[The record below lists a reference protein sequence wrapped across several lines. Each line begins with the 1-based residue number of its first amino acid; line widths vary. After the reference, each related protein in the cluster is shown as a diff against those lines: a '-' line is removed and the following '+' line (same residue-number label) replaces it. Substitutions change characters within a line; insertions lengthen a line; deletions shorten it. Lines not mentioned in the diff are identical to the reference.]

1 LLQPAACGMLMEMTS
16 IDLRDARGLAV
27 RHPLAT
33 AFALSLIVHV
43 CFFGFWR
50 VGKQL
55 GWWQHQATWLLN
67 WPKKSVTKRRYLKFP
82 EPPAIRQPEVRLTFV
97 EVDPSVP
104 PQEAPKD
111 AKFYGT
117 KSTRAAN
124 PDETITT
131 EMPKIDGKQ
140 DKVMRTENVP
150 KPKPFPLQPAVE
162 KANDEK
168 EAEPKPKSL
177 DTPGDLAKAK
187 TPTDSVDLGRGEAE
201 KRQRPRTLEEARN
214 RNQLAG
220 EKTKVDS
227 GTKIRGR
234 VSLDVKVTPFS
245 SYDAAFIA
253 AVQQRWYDLLDSSQ
267 FAQHSGKVVLE
278 FRLTYD
284 GRITDLK
291 VSDNEVGEILSLLCQ
306 RAIRPPARKARSPD
320 DMRRMIGGNY
330 REVTFTFF
338 YN

>member
-1 LLQPAACGMLMEMTS
+1 M
-16 IDLRDARGLAV
+16 DW
-27 RHPLAT
+27 H
-33 AFALSLIVHV
+33 
-43 CFFGFWR
+43 
-50 VGKQL
+50 
-55 GWWQHQATWLLN
+55 
-67 WPKKSVTKRRYLKFP
+67 KKRMAKPPRQFLKFP
-82 EPPAIRQPEVRLTFV
+82 ERAAVRQPEVRLTFV

-104 PQEAPKD
+104 PAEPPKD

-117 KSTRAAN
+117 KATKAAN
-124 PDETITT
+124 PDETLNT
-131 EMPKIDGKQ
+131 EMPRIDGKQ

-162 KANDEK
+162 KSNDEK

-187 TPTDSVDLGRGEAE
+187 PRDSIDIGTGEAD
-201 KRQRPRTLEEARN
+201 KRQRPRTLEEARA

-227 GTKIRGR
+227 GTKVRGR

-245 SYDAAFIA
+245 SYDLAFIA
-253 AVQQRWYDLLDSSQ
+253 AVQQRWYDLLESSQ
-267 FAQHSGKVVLE
+267 FAQRSGKVILE

-306 RAIRPPARKARSPD
+306 RAIMDPAPYARWPD
-320 DMRRMIGGNY
+320 DMRRMIGANY

>member
-1 LLQPAACGMLMEMTS
+1 MTS
-16 IDLRDARGLAV
+16 VDLRDVRALAV

-33 AFALSLIVHV
+33 AFAISLVLHV
-43 CFFGFWR
+43 CFFGFWK

-55 GWWQHQATWLLN
+55 GWWDHQATWLLN
-67 WPKKSVTKRRYLKFP
+67 WHKKKMAKPPRKFLKFP
-82 EPPAIRQPEVRLTFV
+82 DVAAARQPEVRLTFV
-97 EVDPSVP
+97 EVDPSIPAQEP
-104 PQEAPKD
+104 PKE

-117 KSTRAAN
+117 KATKAAN
-124 PDETITT
+124 PDETLEM
-131 EMPKIDGKQ
+131 EMPKIEGKQ

-162 KANDEK
+162 QAKDDRQE
-168 EAEPKPKSL
+168 EPKPKTR
-177 DTPGDLAKAK
+177 DTPGDMAKAK
-187 TPTDSVDLGRGEAE
+187 PTDGVDLGRGEE
-201 KRQRPRTLEEARN
+201 DKRLRPRTLQEARA

-267 FAQHSGKVVLE
+267 FSQRSGKVVLE
-278 FRLTYD
+278 FKLTYD

-291 VSDNEVGEILSLLCQ
+291 TSDNEVGEILSLLCQ
-306 RAIRPPARKARSPD
+306 RAILDPAPYARWPD
-320 DMRRMIGGNY
+320 DMRRMIGSNY

>member
-1 LLQPAACGMLMEMTS
+1 MTS
-16 IDLRDARGLAV
+16 VDLRDVRAV
-27 RHPLAT
+27 MARHPLAS
-33 AFALSLIVHV
+33 AFAISLVLHLF
-43 CFFGFWR
+43 FFGFWK
-50 VGKQL
+50 VGQQL

-67 WPKKSVTKRRYLKFP
+67 WHKKKMAKPPRKFLKFP
-82 EPPAIRQPEVRLTFV
+82 DIASARQPEVRLTFV

-104 PQEAPKD
+104 VQEAPKD
-111 AKFYGT
+111 AAFYGT

-124 PDETITT
+124 PDDTKDT
-131 EMPKIDGKQ
+131 EIPKIDGKQ
-140 DKVMRTENVP
+140 DKVMRTEDVP

-162 KANDEK
+162 QTQAQDDE
-168 EAEPKPKSL
+168 ETEPKPKAL
-177 DTPGDLAKAK
+177 DTPGDMAKAK
-187 TPTDSVDLGRGEAE
+187 PSDGVNLGLGEAE
-201 KRQRPRTLEEARN
+201 KKQRPRTLEEARA

-220 EKTKVDS
+220 QKTKVDS

-267 FAQHSGKVVLE
+267 FAQRSGKVVLE

-306 RAIRPPARKARSPD
+306 RAILDPAPYARWPD

>member
-1 LLQPAACGMLMEMTS
+1 MLMEMTS
-16 IDLRDARGLAV
+16 VDLRDVRVLAV

-33 AFALSLIVHV
+33 AFAISLILHM

-55 GWWQHQATWLLN
+55 GWWEHQATWLLN
-67 WPKKSVTKRRYLKFP
+67 WHKKRMTKPPRRFLKFP
-82 EPPAIRQPEVRLTFV
+82 EPAAARQPEVRLTFV
-97 EVDPSVP
+97 EVDPSIP
-104 PQEAPKD
+104 QQEAPKD

-117 KSTRAAN
+117 KSTKAAN
-124 PDETITT
+124 PEETLNT
-131 EMPKIDGKQ
+131 EIPKIDGKQ
-140 DKVMRTENVP
+140 DKIMRTEDVP
-150 KPKPFPLQPAVE
+150 RPKPFPLQPGIQ

-168 EAEPKPKSL
+168 EAEPKPRNL

-187 TPTDSVDLGRGEAE
+187 PKTDSVDLGTGEAE
-201 KRQRPRTLEEARN
+201 KRQRPRTLEEARA

-234 VSLDVKVTPFS
+234 VSLDVKITPFS

-267 FAQHSGKVVLE
+267 FSQRSGKVVLE

-306 RAIRPPARKARSPD
+306 RAIMDPAPYARWPD
-320 DMRRMIGGNY
+320 DMRRMIGANY

>member
-1 LLQPAACGMLMEMTS
+1 MLMEMTS
-16 IDLRDARGLAV
+16 VELREVRALAV

-33 AFALSLIVHV
+33 AFTISLVLHLFFF
-43 CFFGFWR
+43 CFWK
-50 VGKQL
+50 VGQHL
-55 GWWQHQATWLLN
+55 GWWQHQATWLLD
-67 WPKKSVTKRRYLKFP
+67 WHKKKMAKPQRRFLKFP
-82 EPPAIRQPEVRLTFV
+82 DVNSARQPEVRLTFV

-104 PQEAPKD
+104 SQEAPKD
-111 AKFYGT
+111 ARFYGT

-124 PDETITT
+124 PDEVFDT

-140 DKVMRTENVP
+140 DKVMRTEDVP

-162 KANDEK
+162 QAKDNQEQ
-168 EAEPKPKSL
+168 EPKPKNL
-177 DTPGDLAKAK
+177 TTPGDMAKAK
-187 TPTDSVDLGRGEAE
+187 PRTDSIDLGTGEAE
-201 KRQRPRTLEEARN
+201 KRQRPRTLEEARA

-220 EKTKVDS
+220 QKSKVDAGTKV
-227 GTKIRGR
+227 RGR
-234 VSLDVKVTPFS
+234 VSLDVKITPFS

-267 FAQHSGKVVLE
+267 FAQRSGKVVLE

-284 GRITDLK
+284 GRITDLN

-306 RAIRPPARKARSPD
+306 RAILDPAPYARWPD
-320 DMRRMIGGNY
+320 DMRRMIGANY
-330 REVTFTFF
+330 REVTFTFY

>member
-1 LLQPAACGMLMEMTS
+1 MTS
-16 IDLRDARGLAV
+16 VDLRDVRVLMA
-27 RHPLAT
+27 RHPLAS
-33 AFALSLIVHV
+33 AFAISLVLHLF
-43 CFFGFWR
+43 FFGVWKT
-50 VGKQL
+50 GQHL

-67 WPKKSVTKRRYLKFP
+67 WHKKKMAKPARKFLKFP
-82 EPPAIRQPEVRLTFV
+82 DIASARQPEVRLTFV

-104 PQEAPKD
+104 VQEAPKD
-111 AKFYGT
+111 AAFYGT

-124 PDETITT
+124 PDDTKDT
-131 EMPKIDGKQ
+131 EIPKIDGKQ
-140 DKVMRTENVP
+140 DKVMRTEDVP

-162 KANDEK
+162 QANDDK
-168 EAEPKPKSL
+168 EMEPKPKAL

-187 TPTDSVDLGRGEAE
+187 PTDGVNLGTGEAE
-201 KRQRPRTLEEARN
+201 KRQRPRTLEQARAQ
-214 RNQLAG
+214 NQLAG
-220 EKTKVDS
+220 QKAKVDS

-267 FAQHSGKVVLE
+267 FAQRSGKVVLE

-306 RAIRPPARKARSPD
+306 RAILDPAPYARWPD